1 MEVKAPTWDAASA
14 LRQVHHVEL
23 LAVHVPGLL
32 DGERLARLL
41 LEGVHEEH
49 LVLAPFSFSFELL
62 AVGGRVLAHGLLWF
76 SGGCGAAAAGCWR
89 WWLWYVSAA
98 GVAQL
103 Y

>member
-23 LAVHVPGLL
+23 LAVDVAGLL

-49 LVLAPFSFSFELL
+49 LVLAPLALRLELL
-62 AVGGRVLAHGLLWF
+62 AVGGRVLAHGIVF
-76 SGGCGAAAAGCWR
+76 
-89 WWLWYVSAA
+89 
-98 GVAQL
+98 
-103 Y
+103 